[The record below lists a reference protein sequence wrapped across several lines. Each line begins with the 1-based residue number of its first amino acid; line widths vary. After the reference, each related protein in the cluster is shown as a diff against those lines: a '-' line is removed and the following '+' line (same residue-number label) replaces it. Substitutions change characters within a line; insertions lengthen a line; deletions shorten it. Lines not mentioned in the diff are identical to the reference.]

1 MEIFLLIVFIILIVI
16 SYCYWRFNKNSKW
29 IDQQTLLPIQT
40 FVEMADLLDPVYRR
54 VAYNN
59 LVFQAVHL
67 LNNTYLP
74 TKLSHYDIIKLNWN
88 PIVFIKLLIVFYNVN
103 NMNWDTGYYNYK
115 QREEHEKILSLQSR
129 MYVLTLMFEVIQKRG
144 VICLYALAADLGKI
158 LESEADFL
166 LEDLRRI
173 FEEPVRSKFSN
184 CI

>member
-59 LVFQAVHL
+59 LVIQAVHL

-74 TKLSHYDIIKLNWN
+74 TNKTI
-88 PIVFIKLLIVFYNVN
+88 
-103 NMNWDTGYYNYK
+103 
-115 QREEHEKILSLQSR
+115 SL
-129 MYVLTLMFEVIQKRG
+129 
-144 VICLYALAADLGKI
+144 
-158 LESEADFL
+158 
-166 LEDLRRI
+166 
-173 FEEPVRSKFSN
+173 
-184 CI
+184 